1 MTDEAAPSWSAE
13 VGAELLASRRRA
25 WGVFWAAAAVAG
37 CEALAL
43 VALTPLS
50 RVAPYIVL
58 VDRKT
63 GYAEV
68 LPGIGVTGSPLTGTR
83 APGFLA
89 RYVLARESAEASPE
103 LVRQV
108 ALWSAP
114 EERRRYLQALR
125 LDARTHGSESLEETT
140 VKAVTVLTPET
151 ARVRF
156 TRGPEGTSGGQPD
169 QVAEIAFRR
178 GTSSL
183 LDRLLGPT
191 GLQVTRYAVGE
202 AGGFPGSGQAG
213 ARVDSPAHARAPLR
227 LPDTARELP

>member
-25 WGVFWAAAAVAG
+25 WRVFWAAAAVAG

-43 VALTPLS
+43 MALTPLS
-50 RVAPYIVL
+50 RVAPYTVL
-58 VDRKT
+58 VDRRT
-63 GYAEV
+63 GFAEV
-68 LPGIGVTGSPLTGTR
+68 LQGSGAGGSPLTGTGVQG
-83 APGFLA
+83 ALA

-108 ALWSAP
+108 ALWAAP

-125 LDARTHGSESLEETT
+125 LDARASESLDRTT
-140 VKAVTVLTPET
+140 VKAVTVLTPGT

-156 TRGPEGTSGGQPD
+156 TRGPEGGGQPD

-178 GTSSL
+178 EGSSL

-191 GLQVTRYAVGE
+191 DLQVMRYIRRA
-202 AGGFPGSGQAG
+202 ADGFPGDGRGGVSGSG
-213 ARVDSPAHARAPLR
+213 PAPASVPLR